1 MSDLIALMSSL
12 LDTKGKILV
21 PGLYDSVATVT
32 EEESNL
38 YDPIDFDMVR
48 TPLAK
53 LTVFMYDKLT
63 DIYLVPIC
71 VTIIP
76 AI

>member
-32 EEESNL
+32 EEESKL

-53 LTVFMYDKLT
+53 LTVFMYGKLLRT
-63 DIYLVPIC
+63 FIWYRYVLQ
-71 VTIIP
+71 
-76 AI
+76 